1 MTVQRYGEKMI
12 YARGRRGFCGLHKMI
27 CESTKKRAVP
37 DESEALRIIVICQK
51 DKALREEER
60 DEKDKDLQ
68 F

>member
-1 MTVQRYGEKMI
+1 MN
-12 YARGRRGFCGLHKMI
+12 KMI
-27 CESTKKRAVP
+27 CESTKKRALA

-68 F
+68 FGGNHQQEVNYIR